1 MEKLSLVRFSSI
13 VVYIFLLSACGPSK
27 TENKE
32 EKTAETSVISAYD
45 FTHPAQEMKLAKSLR
60 EISGLSYYKD
70 NLLMCVNDEDGKVF
84 VYDFAKEEIVDEIKF
99 GKAGDYEGI
108 EIVGEEVFVMKSSG
122 KIKAFGLKND
132 LEREIDCSN
141 EDVVE
146 YEGLGY
152 DASTN
157 SLLLATKEHTKAKD
171 HEKIIYSYNLT
182 KQKLVKRFIITKAMA
197 AGQNGKADF
206 RPSGIAVHPLT
217 NDIYILASQGKKL
230 LVLTKEGV
238 KKSLIELDDNLFRQP
253 EGICFTPEGNL
264 YVSSEGGD
272 KKGYILKFMYN

>member
-1 MEKLSLVRFSSI
+1 M
-13 VVYIFLLSACGPSK
+13 LLNSCNPSK
-27 TENKE
+27 TQNKE
-32 EKTAETSVISAYD
+32 EKTAETKVTPAYD

-70 NLLMCVNDEDGKVF
+70 NLLMCVNDEEGKVF
-84 VYDFAKEEIVDEIKF
+84 IYDFAKEEIVDEIKF
-99 GKAGDYEGI
+99 GESGDYEGV
-108 EIVGEEVFVMKSSG
+108 ELVGEEVFIMKSNG
-122 KIKAFGLKND
+122 EIKVFGLQND
-132 LEREIDCSN
+132 SEREIDCSN

-157 SLLLATKEHTKAKD
+157 SLLLATKEHTKTKD
-171 HEKIIYSYNLT
+171 HEKIIYSYDLT
-182 KQKLVKRFIITKAMA
+182 KQELNNRFAITKTMVTD
-197 AGQNGKADF
+197 QNGKADF

-238 KKSLIELDDNLFRQP
+238 KKRLIELDDKLFRQP

-264 YVSSEGGD
+264 YISSEGGD
-272 KKGYILKFMYN
+272 KKGYVLKFIYN

>member
-1 MEKLSLVRFSSI
+1 MVKLYFIRFSI
-13 VVYIFLLSACGPSK
+13 MVVTIFLLNACGPSK

-32 EKTAETSVISAYD
+32 EKTSETKATLVYD
-45 FTHPAQEMKLAKSLR
+45 FAHPAQEMKLAKSLR

-70 NLLMCVNDEDGKVF
+70 NLLMCVNDEEGKIF
-84 VYDFAKEEIVDEIKF
+84 IYDFTKEEIVDEIKF

-108 EIVGEEVFVMKSSG
+108 EIVGEEVFVMKSNG
-122 KIKAFGLKND
+122 KIKVFGLKND
-132 LEREIDCSN
+132 SEREIDCSN

-157 SLLLATKEHTKAKD
+157 SLLLATKEHTKTKD
-171 HEKIIYSYNLT
+171 QEKIIYSYSLA
-182 KQKLVKRFIITKAMA
+182 KQELNKRFVITKNMVT
-197 AGQNGKADF
+197 GQNGKADF

-217 NDIYILASQGKKL
+217 NDIYIVASQGKKL
-230 LVLTKEGV
+230 LVLSKEGV
-238 KKSLIELDDNLFRQP
+238 KKSLIELDDKLFRQP

-264 YVSSEGGD
+264 YISSEGGD
-272 KKGYILKFMYN
+272 KKGYILKFIYN

>member
-1 MEKLSLVRFSSI
+1 MNNLFFIRVSI
-13 VVYIFLLSACGPSK
+13 IALLHMVLIACGPSK
-27 TENKE
+27 PENKE
-32 EKTAETSVISAYD
+32 EKTPETNLTPDYD
-45 FTHPAQEMKLAKSLR
+45 FVHPVQEMKLDKSLR

-70 NLLMCVNDEDGKVF
+70 NLLMCVNDEEGKVF
-84 VYDFAKEEIVDEIKF
+84 IYDFAKEEIIDEIKF

-108 EIVGEEVFVMKSSG
+108 ELVGEEVFVMKTNG
-122 KIKAFGLKND
+122 KIKVFGLKND
-132 LEREIDCSN
+132 SEREIDCSN
-141 EDVVE
+141 EDVIE

-157 SLLLATKEHTKAKD
+157 SLLLATKEHTKTID

-182 KQKLVKRFIITKAMA
+182 KQELIKRFVITKNMV

-217 NDIYILASQGKKL
+217 SDIYIVASEGKKL

-238 KKSLIELDDNLFRQP
+238 KKSLEELDDRLFRQP

-264 YVSSEGGD
+264 YISSEGGD
-272 KKGYILKFMYN
+272 KKGYILKFTYN